1 MKTPARKYF
10 PVGFSLSSSCQA
22 TELTLVILIKQE
34 LKTNKKNPKNIL
46 KVTILKE
53 YIGLF
58 FVRQYAQQTLK
69 TIQKCTEPQKKRGKV
84 FFFQTQN
91 ESFWKNCT
99 NHHKTW
105 TLLSHPWTFMHPSQ
119 WLGREEIFRFRLAS
133 QLLLHEEV
141 GQSHKKNIL

>member
-34 LKTNKKNPKNIL
+34 LKTNKKKPKNIL

-53 YIGLF
+53 YIELF
-58 FVRQYAQQTLK
+58 FVRQCAQQTLK
-69 TIQKCTEPQKKRGKV
+69 TIQKCTEPQKKRAKV

-91 ESFWKNCT
+91 ESF
-99 NHHKTW
+99 
-105 TLLSHPWTFMHPSQ
+105 
-119 WLGREEIFRFRLAS
+119 
-133 QLLLHEEV
+133 
-141 GQSHKKNIL
+141 

>member
-34 LKTNKKNPKNIL
+34 LKTNKQKNPKTYLRLLFLKNIL
-46 KVTILKE
+46 GYFLLGNVHSRLWKQSKNVQSLRRREAKYFSSKPRTNLFERTVPTTIKL
-53 YIGLF
+53 G
-58 FVRQYAQQTLK
+58 
-69 TIQKCTEPQKKRGKV
+69 
-84 FFFQTQN
+84 
-91 ESFWKNCT
+91 
-99 NHHKTW
+99 
-105 TLLSHPWTFMHPSQ
+105 LSHPWTFMHPSQ
-119 WLGREEIFRFRLAS
+119 WLGRAEIFHFRLAS